1 VLALEG
7 RVDLVLSDL
16 QLGHGTAGQP
26 GLDGCAVVDNVRRLC
41 GYPVPAVIVTGDT
54 SAAAARM
61 LAARGDPVL
70 FKPVQPRRLFDAM
83 RAALG

>member
-1 VLALEG
+1 MLALEG

-16 QLGHGTAGQP
+16 QLSPQP
-26 GLDGCAVVDNVRRLC
+26 GAPDGAAVVESVRRIC
-41 GYPVPAVIVTGDT
+41 GYAVPAVIVTGDT
-54 SAAAARM
+54 SRQAVQL
-61 LAARGDPVL
+61 LAVRGYPVL